1 MLASTARKN
10 LSPFVVTRPSLLYS
24 KSEKSMFFCSAASCP
39 SGGVTVPPTPHKAV
53 TNSALDSFFVISSS
67 SWLYTICTSE
77 RSLPTCLYTLILNS
91 DGAFILTATSNV
103 HSASSKP
110 FKIDNN
116 RPSPVSRPSY
126 VSVRSRP
133 ANWLTP
139 NFHGVPFVMM
149 LK

>member
-24 KSEKSMFFCSAASCP
+24 KSAKSMFFCSAISCP

-53 TNSALDSFFVISSS
+53 TNSALDSFLVISSS
-67 SWLYTICTSE
+67 SWLYTIWTSD
-77 RSLPTCLYTLILNS
+77 RSSPICLYTLISKL
-91 DGAFILTATSNV
+91 DGAFILTVTSKV
-103 HSASSKP
+103 HSAWSNAVSIDSK
-110 FKIDNN
+110 

-133 ANWLTP
+133 AS
-139 NFHGVPFVMM
+139 
-149 LK
+149 